1 MQPRWWRMGRCTRG
15 VMADSAS
22 SGTATKSNKHGRR
35 GWTTRCLV
43 DRRCKRRAGA
53 ITPVCSQQ
61 TAECGP
67 AARIAADNWLKRA
80 FMAVMAEWHTC
91 IHIYIWEYKYIYIG
105 SFAAMLKLMWD
116 HEPCEYCGL
125 YPGREQ
131 LRITPG
137 TFTVHCPVCSR
148 MMSNFLDHHNRDRT
162 AWEFFGG
169 LRPWNFPAD

>member
-1 MQPRWWRMGRCTRG
+1 LCRCFSSSPRTRIVAYYTWNLYSVLCWMQSGCWMELTRSS
-15 VMADSAS
+15 VSSRARRHHAAAVVAD
-22 SGTATKSNKHGRR
+22 GLLYTWGHGRH
-35 GWTTRCLV
+35 GEL
-43 DRRCKRRAGA
+43 G
-53 ITPVCSQQ
+53 
-61 TAECGP
+61 
-67 AARIAADNWLKRA
+67 
-80 FMAVMAEWHTC
+80 HTC